1 MHRSDVPAVEAT
13 RHRQCIL
20 VLGMHRSGTLAL
32 AGVLVK
38 QGAGSPESLMVATD
52 HNATGYFESEAIVQ
66 FNNGVLKR
74 LDLSW
79 DSWKPV
85 PAVLEDAEDLLQE
98 AVRLLDR
105 EFGGL
110 SVFVLKDP
118 RVCLL
123 ARFWQEAITRSGAE
137 VKIVHTHRSPISVA
151 ASLTSR
157 DRFSKAYGLLLWLRY
172 TVEAEAGSRGLPRS
186 FTSFD
191 RVLKAWATESDKLC
205 HELGLSLPAETAGE
219 AAQHL
224 DAGLLN
230 FSADMAGEEWLALPE
245 RIRTVYAIFEKWA
258 ASGED
263 AADYPVL
270 DSIRAGFD
278 AECAL
283 YADMAQD
290 GVYLRR
296 VLVERI
302 AVAADSALRVDE
314 VAQALDRRHQDFSEA
329 LRVAERLRSELAVT
343 MAVPERLMTD
353 AAQAQA
359 AASRM
364 MQEQVILKNMVL
376 AQKDLVQAEKDLRRA
391 QTEKVRALG
400 QERDRI
406 RQDYRALQQKLEQ
419 MRSSISWRLTLP
431 LRAVRAVMRRKAR

>member
-1 MHRSDVPAVEAT
+1 MFRSDVPVVET
-13 RHRQCIL
+13 PRQRQCIL
-20 VLGMHRSGTLAL
+20 VLGMQRSGTSAL

-38 QGAGSPESLMVATD
+38 QGAGSPESLMVATA

-66 FNNGVLKR
+66 FNNRLLKR
-74 LDLSW
+74 LGLSW

-85 PAVLEDAEDLLQE
+85 ATTLDDAEALQQE

-110 SVFVLKDP
+110 PVFVLKDP

-123 ARFWQEAITRSGAE
+123 ARFWHEAITLSGAE
-137 VKIVHTHRSPISVA
+137 VKIVHTHRNPISVA
-151 ASLTSR
+151 GSLAAR
-157 DRFSKAYGLLLWLRY
+157 DRFSKAYGVLLWLRY
-172 TVEAEAGSRGLPRS
+172 AVEAEAGSRGLTRS

-191 RVLKAWATESDKLC
+191 RVLNAWDTESDKLC
-205 HELGLSLPAETAGE
+205 RELGLGLSGETAGE

-224 DAGLLN
+224 DTGLLN

-245 RIRTVYAIFEKWA
+245 RVRTVYAIFEKWA

-263 AADYPVL
+263 AADYPAL
-270 DSIRAGFD
+270 DAIRAGFD
-278 AECAL
+278 TECAL

-296 VLVERI
+296 VLAEKIV
-302 AVAADSALRVDE
+302 VAADSALRVDE
-314 VAQALDRRHQDFSEA
+314 VAQELDRRHQDFSEA
-329 LRVAERLRSELAVT
+329 LRVAERLRSELAVA
-343 MAVPERLMTD
+343 MAVPERLIVE

-359 AASRM
+359 TASRM

-376 AQKDLVQAEKDLRRA
+376 AQKDLVQA
-391 QTEKVRALG
+391 QTEKARALG
-400 QERDRI
+400 LERGRI
-406 RQDYRALQQKLEQ
+406 LQDYRASQQKLEQ

-431 LRAVRAVMRRKAR
+431 LRALRAAMRRKAR

>member
-20 VLGMHRSGTLAL
+20 VLGMHLSGTSAL
-32 AGVLVK
+32 AGGLVK

-74 LDLSW
+74 LGLSW

-230 FSADMAGEEWLALPE
+230 FSADMAGEAWLALPE

-263 AADYPVL
+263 AADYQML
-270 DSIRAGFD
+270 DAARAGFD

-296 VLVERI
+296 VLTEKI

-314 VAQALDRRHQDFSEA
+314 VALDLDRRNQDFSEA
-329 LRVAERLRSELAVT
+329 LRVAVRLRSELAEAR
-343 MAVPERLMTD
+343 AVPERLIAE

-359 AASRM
+359 MARRM

-376 AQKDLVQAEKDLRRA
+376 AQKDLLRA
-391 QTEKVRALG
+391 QTEKTRALG
-400 QERDRI
+400 QEKDLL
-406 RQDYRALQQKLEQ
+406 RQDYRVLQQRLSQ
-419 MRSSISWRLTLP
+419 MRSSISWRLTVP
-431 LRAVRAVMRRKAR
+431 LRALRALVKRTAR